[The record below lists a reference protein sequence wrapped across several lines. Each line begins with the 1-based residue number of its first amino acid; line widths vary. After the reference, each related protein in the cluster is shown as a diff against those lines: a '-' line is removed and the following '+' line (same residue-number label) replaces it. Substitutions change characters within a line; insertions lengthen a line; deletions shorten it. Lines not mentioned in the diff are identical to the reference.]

1 MEPRHGVARQLQM
14 RVRPRVGT
22 DRLGAQLVAE
32 GLITEEQLDEALD
45 HQRRSGRRIGETLFE
60 LGMISSP
67 DLTRV
72 LAQRRGIVFVDLSDA
87 AVDPSIVRRL
97 PVSMVHTRA
106 VVPYAMEDDTLVL
119 AMVNPEDGD
128 ALAAVRTFVNGKVR
142 AVMCDPEGLVAV
154 MALAW
159 PAYTESADPPG
170 ADDAAPIARDVQLCA
185 LAAKRYEEGDT
196 LWTPLELVAWRN
208 VLLLHAGRLAAFL
221 ADAIGLGACASDF
234 VPGWPGDDEK
244 LNDAIARLE
253 ARRAWVRQTLTQQG
267 VVVAANLADL
277 ARDLERVQ
285 SAFMAAL
292 PPERRAWF
300 TG

>member
-1 MEPRHGVARQLQM
+1 M

-32 GLITEEQLDEALD
+32 GLITEEQLERALH
-45 HQRRSGRRIGETLFE
+45 HQRQTGRRIGETLFE

-72 LAQRRGIVFVDLSDA
+72 LAQRRGIVFVDLSET
-87 AVDPSIVRRL
+87 AVDPAIVRRL
-97 PVSMVHTRA
+97 PVSMVQSMA
-106 VVPYAMEDDTLVL
+106 VVPYTIEGDTLVL

-142 AVMCDPEGLVAV
+142 AVMCDPEGLLAV
-154 MALAW
+154 MMLAW
-159 PAYTESADPPG
+159 PEWDGEVETASAE
-170 ADDAAPIARDVQLCA
+170 DAAPIARDVQLCT
-185 LAAKRYEEGDT
+185 LAAKRIDEGES

-208 VLLLHAGRLAAFL
+208 VLLMHAGRLAAFFS
-221 ADAIGLGACASDF
+221 DALGVGCCASDF
-234 VPGWPGDDEK
+234 VAGWPGDDEM
-244 LNDAIARLE
+244 LGEALGRLE
-253 ARRAWVRQTLTQQG
+253 AHGAWIRRTLVQQN
-267 VVVAANLADL
+267 VPVTAHLVDL

-285 SAFMAAL
+285 SAFLAAL

-300 TG
+300 T